1 MKMPTDK
8 KPIPF
13 ILLDNSVLTYGVRV
27 LVEGAD
33 ISQFEKNPVMLYRHN
48 DFDLPVGRW
57 ENIRKEG
64 GQLLADAVFDYEDD
78 DKDVQRLIG
87 KVTRGFVK
95 MASAGLVELQASDD
109 SILQIAGQE
118 GPTIV
123 KCRLREASIV
133 TIGANHNAFRL
144 FDQDGKEIDLSKDA
158 GLKLTDFIVEPKI
171 KKMEKNYLELLNLAD
186 GATPDTQY
194 EAISLLLSDKKAAED
209 RAVKAETDLL
219 GLQTTI
225 SKAKTAE
232 SLTLVDAA
240 VKDGRIDAA
249 GKDTYLELF
258 DANFE
263 AAKKSLASITPR
275 KSVASQIEMSNN
287 GQTMELADIQK
298 LTWDELDK
306 GGKLLLLKDKAP
318 EVYATKFQ
326 ERYGHKPE

>member
-1 MKMPTDK
+1 MAIDK

-48 DFDLPVGRW
+48 DYDLPVGRW
-57 ENIRKEG
+57 ENIRKEA
-64 GQLLADAVFDYEDD
+64 GQLLADAVFDYDDD

-158 GLKLTDFIVEPKI
+158 GLKLTDFIVSPKI
-171 KKMEKNYLELLNLAD
+171 KKQMNYLELLNLAD
-186 GATPDTQY
+186 GATPEKQY
-194 EAISLLLSDKKAAED
+194 EAISLLLSDKKSAED
-209 RAVKAETDLL
+209 RAAKAESDLL
-219 GLQTTI
+219 GLQKTI
-225 SKAKTAE
+225 SDGKKAE
-232 SLTLVDAA
+232 SLLLVDAA
-240 VKDGRIDAA
+240 VKDGRLDAA

-263 AAKKSLASITPR
+263 AAKKSLASITAR
-275 KSVASQIEMSNN
+275 KSVSSQIETSAA
-287 GQTMELADIQK
+287 GQTIELADFQK
-298 LTWDELDK
+298 MSWDQLDK

-318 EVYATKFQ
+318 ELYATKFQ